1 LRTEILDIVLAIL
14 EKKRALDLERQVEEL
29 NTLSHRLQI
38 ASDAARQASQQ
49 KSEMISVVSH
59 DLRAPLTSIKGA
71 LSLLKH
77 GVYEKSKGEKL
88 LSIAYTG
95 CDYLLKLINDLLN
108 LESIESGGIRLEAV
122 EVSLRE
128 IIDQAFQ
135 LVSASSDAQGIRL
148 EAMVDSVA
156 VVADRERLL
165 QVLVNLISNA
175 IKFSAPKSSICVSA
189 QSSDGA
195 TTIKVA
201 DQGRGIPF
209 EFRKSIFQRFKQVE
223 AEDRGEKGG
232 VGLGLAICKTI
243 VEAHGGTIGV
253 DSEIGMGSTF
263 WFSLPSRKF
272 FSTAVK
278 PASQDESNLRAELV
292 VSEQKLSERTRERDD
307 FELRLIESDHELVVA
322 QSEFAETTRRYTA
335 TLANLTLNVSRVQ
348 TQLHESDANLS
359 EQAKDFAASKME
371 LKAILHERASFES
384 ALNDLR
390 APILRATQ
398 MLQYIAAGGV
408 TAGRQVEILNQI
420 IEANKGMLSGAEHI
434 AKVAYELAQRTSQSA
449 QRTAEI
455 QESNAELKAIM
466 QQREDFIAA
475 LTHDLQNPLIGATQI
490 LEMFA
495 AGSFSERQNEQN
507 KVLSLVIESNKSML
521 RMIRNMLDI
530 YRQESGSLVPF
541 IEAVDLLE
549 LLKKCLKD
557 QSFNIGEKNLK
568 LTLHTSGAL
577 QSIQTDST
585 LLRRVVSNLLD
596 NGVKFSP
603 EGGELT
609 VFADSD
615 EKQWRVS
622 VTDAGPG
629 MSEEQLEHIFQRFWQ
644 TKEGQRKGIGSGLG
658 LFSSKMIMD
667 ALGGKIECSSNE
679 KGGTTFTVTMQT
691 PAVLDH

>member
-1 LRTEILDIVLAIL
+1 
-14 EKKRALDLERQVEEL
+14 
-29 NTLSHRLQI
+29 
-38 ASDAARQASQQ
+38 
-49 KSEMISVVSH
+49 
-59 DLRAPLTSIKGA
+59 
-71 LSLLKH
+71 
-77 GVYEKSKGEKL
+77 
-88 LSIAYTG
+88 
-95 CDYLLKLINDLLN
+95 
-108 LESIESGGIRLEAV
+108 
-122 EVSLRE
+122 
-128 IIDQAFQ
+128 
-135 LVSASSDAQGIRL
+135 
-148 EAMVDSVA
+148 
-156 VVADRERLL
+156 
-165 QVLVNLISNA
+165 
-175 IKFSAPKSSICVSA
+175 
-189 QSSDGA
+189 
-195 TTIKVA
+195 
-201 DQGRGIPF
+201 
-209 EFRKSIFQRFKQVE
+209 
-223 AEDRGEKGG
+223 
-232 VGLGLAICKTI
+232 

-253 DSEIGMGSTF
+253 ESEIGMGSTF
-263 WFSLPSRKF
+263 WFSLPSRKL

-359 EQAKDFAASKME
+359 EQAKDFAASKIE

-390 APILRATQ
+390 TPISRATQ

-420 IEANKGMLSGAEHI
+420 IEANK
-434 AKVAYELAQRTSQSA
+434 ELAQRTSQSA

-466 QQREDFIAA
+466 QQREDFIDA

-615 EKQWRVS
+615 EKQWRLS

-644 TKEGQRKGIGSGLG
+644 SKEGQRKGIGSGLG

-679 KGGTTFTVTMQT
+679 KSGTTFTVTMQT
-691 PAVLDH
+691 KAVLDH